1 MQQCNFLKKHET
13 RKATMTQQSSIKA
26 LALQVLSRKH
36 HSQQEC
42 NSKFHCRDSSVE
54 QIADLAT
61 NNIIKFKS
69 PEFESNGQSL
79 EPTKV
84 TDNKAECFD
93 IFENESDTGI
103 LLNARKVLYPDV
115 HIPDTELRIVYE
127 LYRTAIIEGSALY
140 QCKDEEQAN
149 RWVQHFNRNLPT
161 DRGAGVIR
169 ENELNIY
176 SQS

>member
-13 RKATMTQQSSIKA
+13 SKATMTQQHSIKA

-36 HSQQEC
+36 QAQQEY
-42 NSKFHCRDSSVE
+42 NSKFHCMDSPVE

-69 PEFESNGQSL
+69 PEFESNCQSL
-79 EPTKV
+79 ELTKV
-84 TDNKAECFD
+84 ADNKAECFD

-127 LYRTAIIEGSALY
+127 LYRTAVIEGSALY

-176 SQS
+176 SQ

>member
-36 HSQQEC
+36 HAQQEC

-69 PEFESNGQSL
+69 PEFESNVQSL

-84 TDNKAECFD
+84 TDNKPECFD
-93 IFENESDTGI
+93 IIENESDTGI

-149 RWVQHFNRNLPT
+149 RWVQHFNRNLPI

-176 SQS
+176 SQ

>member
-1 MQQCNFLKKHET
+1 
-13 RKATMTQQSSIKA
+13 MTQQRSIKA

-36 HSQQEC
+36 HAQQEC

-69 PEFESNGQSL
+69 PESESICQSL

-93 IFENESDTGI
+93 IFENQSVQEAT
-103 LLNARKVLYPDV
+103 LNARKALFPDV
-115 HIPDTELRIVYE
+115 HIPDKDLRIVYE
-127 LYRTAIIEGSALY
+127 LYRTAVIEGSALY

-161 DRGAGVIR
+161 DRGACVIR
-169 ENELNIY
+169 ENELNILTI
-176 SQS
+176 S

>member
-1 MQQCNFLKKHET
+1 
-13 RKATMTQQSSIKA
+13 MTQQRSIKA

-36 HSQQEC
+36 HAQQEC
-42 NSKFHCRDSSVE
+42 NSKFHCMDSSVE

-69 PEFESNGQSL
+69 PEFESNCQSL

-115 HIPDTELRIVYE
+115 HIPDTELRLIYE
-127 LYRTAIIEGSALY
+127 LYRTAVIEGSVLY

-149 RWVQHFNRNLPT
+149 RWEQYFKRNLPT
-161 DRGAGVIR
+161 DRWACVIR
-169 ENELNIY
+169 ENELNILTI
-176 SQS
+176 S

>member
-1 MQQCNFLKKHET
+1 
-13 RKATMTQQSSIKA
+13 MTQQRSIKA

-36 HSQQEC
+36 HAQQEC
-42 NSKFHCRDSSVE
+42 NSKFHCMDSPVE

-115 HIPDTELRIVYE
+115 HIPDTELRLIYE
-127 LYRTAIIEGSALY
+127 LYQTAVIEGSVLY

-149 RWVQHFNRNLPT
+149 RWEQYFKRNLPT
-161 DRGAGVIR
+161 DRWACVIR
-169 ENELNIY
+169 KKELNILTT
-176 SQS
+176 S